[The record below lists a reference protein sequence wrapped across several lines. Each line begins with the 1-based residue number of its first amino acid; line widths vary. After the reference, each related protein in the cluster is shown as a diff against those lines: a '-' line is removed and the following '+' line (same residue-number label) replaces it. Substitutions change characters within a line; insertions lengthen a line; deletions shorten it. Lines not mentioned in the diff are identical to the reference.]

1 MAFYSDNA
9 ETVFWDYLFVV
20 FFFKFVINKCK
31 NKEKKGGEGV
41 IANWVLA
48 CSNTCNGILS
58 TMKRSN
64 VGQHA
69 QGQGKKPVL
78 FKYLKKNERFSIL
91 TSKIAHRLLVVSD
104 KIDIQITGKL
114 SQLVKNS
121 SSGVLLNTGKQLS
134 DPMRFAHVQRTLA
147 VANLD

>member
-1 MAFYSDNA
+1 M
-9 ETVFWDYLFVV
+9 
-20 FFFKFVINKCK
+20 
-31 NKEKKGGEGV
+31 
-41 IANWVLA
+41 VLA

-69 QGQGKKPVL
+69 LGQGKKPVL
-78 FKYLKKNERFSIL
+78 FKYLKKTERFSIL

-134 DPMRFAHVQRTLA
+134 DPMRFAYVQRTLA
-147 VANLD
+147 VAN

>member
-1 MAFYSDNA
+1 
-9 ETVFWDYLFVV
+9 
-20 FFFKFVINKCK
+20 
-31 NKEKKGGEGV
+31 
-41 IANWVLA
+41 
-48 CSNTCNGILS
+48 
-58 TMKRSN
+58 MKRSN

-69 QGQGKKPVL
+69 QGQRKKPVL
-78 FKYLKKNERFSIL
+78 FKYLKKNVRFSIL
-91 TSKIAHRLLVVSD
+91 ISKIAHRLLVVSD

-134 DPMRFAHVQRTLA
+134 DPMRFAYVQRTLA

>member
-1 MAFYSDNA
+1 MSVSTLKDRGKNLS
-9 ETVFWDYLFVV
+9 YLN
-20 FFFKFVINKCK
+20 I
-31 NKEKKGGEGV
+31 KKK
-41 IANWVLA
+41 
-48 CSNTCNGILS
+48 T
-58 TMKRSN
+58 
-64 VGQHA
+64 
-69 QGQGKKPVL
+69 
-78 FKYLKKNERFSIL
+78 ERFSIL

-147 VANLD
+147 AANLD

>member
-1 MAFYSDNA
+1 
-9 ETVFWDYLFVV
+9 
-20 FFFKFVINKCK
+20 
-31 NKEKKGGEGV
+31 
-41 IANWVLA
+41 
-48 CSNTCNGILS
+48 
-58 TMKRSN
+58 MKRSN

-78 FKYLKKNERFSIL
+78 FKYLKKKTERFSIL
-91 TSKIAHRLLVVSD
+91 TSKIAYRLLVVSD

-134 DPMRFAHVQRTLA
+134 DLMKFAYVQRTLA
-147 VANLD
+147 VAN

>member
-1 MAFYSDNA
+1 
-9 ETVFWDYLFVV
+9 
-20 FFFKFVINKCK
+20 
-31 NKEKKGGEGV
+31 
-41 IANWVLA
+41 
-48 CSNTCNGILS
+48 
-58 TMKRSN
+58 MKRSN

-69 QGQGKKPVL
+69 QGQRKKPVL
-78 FKYLKKNERFSIL
+78 FKYLKKNKNERFSIL

-147 VANLD
+147 AANLD

>member
-1 MAFYSDNA
+1 
-9 ETVFWDYLFVV
+9 
-20 FFFKFVINKCK
+20 
-31 NKEKKGGEGV
+31 
-41 IANWVLA
+41 
-48 CSNTCNGILS
+48 
-58 TMKRSN
+58 MKRSN

-69 QGQGKKPVL
+69 QGQRKKPVL
-78 FKYLKKNERFSIL
+78 FKYLKKNKNERFSIL

-134 DPMRFAHVQRTLA
+134 DPMRFAYVQRTLA

>member
-1 MAFYSDNA
+1 MSVSTLKDRGKNLS
-9 ETVFWDYLFVV
+9 YLN
-20 FFFKFVINKCK
+20 I
-31 NKEKKGGEGV
+31 
-41 IANWVLA
+41 
-48 CSNTCNGILS
+48 
-58 TMKRSN
+58 
-64 VGQHA
+64 
-69 QGQGKKPVL
+69 
-78 FKYLKKNERFSIL
+78 LKKTERFSIL
-91 TSKIAHRLLVVSD
+91 ISKIAHRLLVVSD

>member
-1 MAFYSDNA
+1 MSVSTLKDRGKNLS
-9 ETVFWDYLFVV
+9 YLN
-20 FFFKFVINKCK
+20 I
-31 NKEKKGGEGV
+31 
-41 IANWVLA
+41 
-48 CSNTCNGILS
+48 
-58 TMKRSN
+58 
-64 VGQHA
+64 
-69 QGQGKKPVL
+69 
-78 FKYLKKNERFSIL
+78 LKKNERFSIL

-147 VANLD
+147 AANLD

>member
-1 MAFYSDNA
+1 MSVSTLKDRGKNLS
-9 ETVFWDYLFVV
+9 YLNI
-20 FFFKFVINKCK
+20 FKK
-31 NKEKKGGEGV
+31 
-41 IANWVLA
+41 
-48 CSNTCNGILS
+48 T
-58 TMKRSN
+58 
-64 VGQHA
+64 
-69 QGQGKKPVL
+69 
-78 FKYLKKNERFSIL
+78 ERFSIL

-147 VANLD
+147 VANLV

>member
-9 ETVFWDYLFVV
+9 ETLFWNYLFG
-20 FFFKFVINKCK
+20 FFFKFVINKCQ
-31 NKEKKGGEGV
+31 KKRGGV
-41 IANWVLA
+41 IANCVLA

-69 QGQGKKPVL
+69 QGQRKKPVL
-78 FKYLKKNERFSIL
+78 FKYLKKNKNERFSIL

-134 DPMRFAHVQRTLA
+134 DPMRFAYVQRTLA